1 MFNVLGHEAAVKAFE
16 SATQG
21 GRLHHAYFLAGP
33 PHVGK
38 LTLATQIAQAM
49 NCLSPDDA
57 PCGECEACTRIANG
71 SHTDVHVLAI
81 DPEATEGPKDSIG
94 IKAVRELIAAAHL
107 RPYEGRTRVFIFD
120 QAEQMTN
127 DAANALLKVL
137 EEPPPDVLLLLL
149 SADADRVLPTIKS
162 RCQLIKLHPL
172 PIERVTEILHE
183 QGVAGDQADSI
194 ARLSRG
200 CIGWAMDAS
209 HDPALLA
216 GVHQGIER
224 ISGVIEDTLESRFS
238 YAEALARRFQRD
250 RSEGR
255 EELYLWLRWFR
266 DILLVQQGREA
277 SIVNISWSDT
287 LRRQAN
293 AFTPADA
300 VCWLHLITESIEF
313 LERNANAR
321 LALDVLMLEAPRL
334 RTA

>member
-1 MFNVLGHEAAVKAFE
+1 VDSVNHEA
-16 SATQG
+16 
-21 GRLHHAYFLAGP
+21 
-33 PHVGK
+33 
-38 LTLATQIAQAM
+38 I
-49 NCLSPDDA
+49 
-57 PCGECEACTRIANG
+57 
-71 SHTDVHVLAI
+71 
-81 DPEATEGPKDSIG
+81 EGPTTVVSINV
-94 IKAVRELIAAAHL
+94 VRSELIPSAHL
-107 RPYEGRTRVFIFD
+107 HPYEGRTRVFILD
-120 QAEQMTN
+120 QAERMSN
-127 DAANALLKVL
+127 DAANALLKLL

-149 SADADRVLPTIKS
+149 SAHVDRVLPTVRS
-162 RCQLIKLHPL
+162 RCQLIELHPL
-172 PIERVTEILHE
+172 PIDRVTEILHE

-300 VCWLHLITESIEF
+300 VCWLHLITESIES